1 MLENFIFKNW
11 KALFHFQWISFSLF
25 IVLTIIYYWDKTAH
39 IYFNQNPD
47 TINSQSIFSLLM
59 TYLFISF
66 IFITILY
73 PILFLLQ
80 AYFIQKKEMASKK
93 LILLFALYLLSIV
106 SLFSLYTINN
116 SHSYT
121 KRFIIAII
129 LN

>member
-39 IYFNQNPD
+39 IYFNRNPD
-47 TINSQSIFSLLM
+47 IINFQSIFSLLM

-80 AYFIQKKEMASKK
+80 AYYIRKKEMASKK
-93 LILLFALYLLSIV
+93 LIFLLALYLLSMV

-116 SHSYT
+116 SHSIQT
-121 KRFIIAII
+121 V
-129 LN
+129 L

>member
-39 IYFNQNPD
+39 VYFNQNPD
-47 TINSQSIFSLLM
+47 TINFQSIFSLLM

-80 AYFIQKKEMASKK
+80 AYFIRKKEMASKK

-116 SHSYT
+116 SHS
-121 KRFIIAII
+121 IQNV
-129 LN
+129 L

>member
-47 TINSQSIFSLLM
+47 IINFQSIFSLLM
-59 TYLFISF
+59 TYLFISL

-80 AYFIQKKEMASKK
+80 AYYIRKKEMASKK
-93 LILLFALYLLSIV
+93 LIFLFALYLLSIV

-116 SHSYT
+116 SHS
-121 KRFIIAII
+121 IQNV
-129 LN
+129 L

>member
-80 AYFIQKKEMASKK
+80 AYFIRKKEMASKK
-93 LILLFALYLLSIV
+93 LIFLFALYLLSIV

-116 SHSYT
+116 SHS
-121 KRFIIAII
+121 IQNV
-129 LN
+129 L

>member
-47 TINSQSIFSLLM
+47 IINFQSIFSLLM

-66 IFITILY
+66 LFITILY

-80 AYFIQKKEMASKK
+80 AYYIRKKEMASKK
-93 LILLFALYLLSIV
+93 LIFLLALYLLSMV

-116 SHSYT
+116 SHSIQT
-121 KRFIIAII
+121 V
-129 LN
+129 L

>member
-25 IVLTIIYYWDKTAH
+25 IVLTIIYYWDKAAH

-47 TINSQSIFSLLM
+47 IINFQSIFSLLM

-80 AYFIQKKEMASKK
+80 AYYIRKKEMASKK
-93 LILLFALYLLSIV
+93 LIFLFALYLLSIV

-116 SHSYT
+116 SHSIQT
-121 KRFIIAII
+121 VS
-129 LN
+129 

>member
-47 TINSQSIFSLLM
+47 IINFQSIFSLLM
-59 TYLFISF
+59 TYLFISL

-80 AYFIQKKEMASKK
+80 AYYIRKKEMASKK
-93 LILLFALYLLSIV
+93 LIFLFALYLLSIV

-116 SHSYT
+116 SHSIQT
-121 KRFIIAII
+121 V
-129 LN
+129 L

>member
-25 IVLTIIYYWDKTAH
+25 IVLTIIYYWDKAAH

-47 TINSQSIFSLLM
+47 IINFQSIFSLLM

-80 AYFIQKKEMASKK
+80 AYYIRKKEMASKK
-93 LILLFALYLLSIV
+93 LIFLFALYLLSIV

-116 SHSYT
+116 SHSIQT
-121 KRFIIAII
+121 V
-129 LN
+129 L

>member
-47 TINSQSIFSLLM
+47 IINFQSIFSLVM
-59 TYLFISF
+59 TYLFISL

-80 AYFIQKKEMASKK
+80 AYYIRKKEMASKK
-93 LILLFALYLLSIV
+93 LIFLFALYLLSIV

-116 SHSYT
+116 SHSIQT
-121 KRFIIAII
+121 V
-129 LN
+129 L